1 MGNAE
6 PLRIVRVEI
15 ENFRGIRELS
25 LDFTAGA
32 TPLDRVVLAGPNGG
46 GKTAVL
52 EAILL
57 GLRQHPLLAEDAAP
71 FAQQVRFG
79 ASDFK
84 IRVHTEVGST
94 RDQHSVSAAMLTA
107 AQRSEGFGAP
117 FQGLVIDLDPD
128 LISRSY
134 LPQIDYHSAR
144 REPEGL
150 GTQTPSRGRSE
161 REARRVVELK
171 RWLVALRNR
180 ALTKRQSPDASSP
193 FARLQR
199 FWQSFTGDSRV
210 FDVIE
215 RGGDGADAPDA
226 EVVLRDAERPIPDD
240 VISLAQARVLAPS
253 RSDVPSMVPLD
264 RLSSGQMALLTLAG
278 SLLFRDRPL
287 DVLLI
292 DEPEQH
298 LHAGWHAHIV
308 DALRRLSPTTQ
319 IIVATHSADVLSAAL
334 SVERFILGPNG
345 TYEGAGIDALADAV
359 DERDDDEA
367 AQ

>member
-1 MGNAE
+1 M
-6 PLRIVRVEI
+6 
-15 ENFRGIRELS
+15 
-25 LDFTAGA
+25 
-32 TPLDRVVLAGPNGG
+32 
-46 GKTAVL
+46 
-52 EAILL
+52 
-57 GLRQHPLLAEDAAP
+57 
-71 FAQQVRFG
+71 
-79 ASDFK
+79 
-84 IRVHTEVGST
+84 
-94 RDQHSVSAAMLTA
+94 
-107 AQRSEGFGAP
+107 
-117 FQGLVIDLDPD
+117 
-128 LISRSY
+128 
-134 LPQIDYHSAR
+134 
-144 REPEGL
+144 
-150 GTQTPSRGRSE
+150 
-161 REARRVVELK
+161 VELK

-199 FWQSFTGDSRV
+199 FWQAFTGDPRV

-215 RGGDGADAPDA
+215 LGGDGADAPDP
-226 EVVLRDAERPIPDD
+226 EVVLRDAEQSIPDD

-334 SVERFILGPNG
+334 SVERFILGPSG

>member
-1 MGNAE
+1 MSNAE

-84 IRVHTEVGST
+84 IRVHTEIG
-94 RDQHSVSAAMLTA
+94 
-107 AQRSEGFGAP
+107 AQRNAWAVNDSQLTQEQREAP
-117 FQGLVIDLDPD
+117 PHPFMIGLARVAMGH
-128 LISRSY
+128 

-150 GTQTPSRGRSE
+150 GTQTSARGRSE
-161 REARRVVELK
+161 REGRRVVELK

-180 ALTKRQSPDASSP
+180 ALMKRQSPDASSP